1 MKIKTLAKPY
11 VIFFFVLVIGIV
23 SNIFFDLPKGIST
36 TKINSQLAI
45 QMEACEIYEYSD
57 SNFLAS
63 ERRTCYNDK
72 IFSHIRENGLKSTL
86 LGLEDYMKTEQG
98 SYLVGTRCHDIGHGI
113 GIEAVKAGYSSREI
127 LETCST
133 SCEGGCLNGAGH
145 VFITTLSR
153 NGDLNS
159 FCDLDGINKT
169 VRDMCFHGIGHGL
182 MEYYSL
188 DIPKVIKD
196 CQRIEKNSD
205 KFQCGHA
212 AFMDTNLVNQ
222 APFDKIPKKLYEY
235 CKELEEVL
243 RYSCYQFGG
252 FLTFV
257 RDLDIN
263 ESFDFCTK
271 VPTQISNICFSR
283 IGESAYLRNNGDAQ
297 KTLGLCKRVENNQF
311 RSCLKG
317 ANIFSIHTPDS
328 SFGTKAK
335 NICLAVEG
343 EVRSGCLSD
352 LGAMIVKTYGNEQ
365 LNTFC
370 ETLTS
375 IDKKNCFEINQSII
389 NEPDFVQAD

>member
-1 MKIKTLAKPY
+1 MKIKTFAKPY

-23 SNIFFDLPKGIST
+23 SNLFFDLPKGFST
-36 TKINSQLAI
+36 TKTNSQLAQ
-45 QMEACEIYEYSD
+45 QMQTCEIYEYSD
-57 SNFLAS
+57 SNFLNS
-63 ERRTCYNDK
+63 QRRTCYNDK
-72 IFSHIRENGLKSTL
+72 IFSYMRANNLKSTL
-86 LGLEDYMKTEQG
+86 VGLDEYMKTEQG

-113 GIEAVKAGYSSREI
+113 GIEAVKDGYSSREI
-127 LETCST
+127 LETCSV

-145 VFITTLSR
+145 VFVTTVSKD
-153 NGDLNS
+153 GDLNS
-159 FCDLDGINKT
+159 FCNLTGVDKT

-182 MEYYSL
+182 MEYHSL

-222 APFDKIPKKLYEY
+222 APFDKVPKNLYEY
-235 CKELEEVL
+235 CKGLEEVL

-252 FLTFV
+252 FLTYV
-257 RDLDIN
+257 RDLDI
-263 ESFDFCTK
+263 EEAFDFCTK

-283 IGESAYLRNNGDAQ
+283 IGESAYLSNDGDAQ
-297 KTLGLCKRVENNQF
+297 KTLGLCKRSDNNQF

-335 NICLAVEG
+335 NICLTVEG

-370 ETLTS
+370 ETLTGK
-375 IDKKNCFEINQSII
+375 DKNSCLEINQAII